1 MDDYAK
7 QWLKVRPPI
16 IFLPFGVMEVKLFF
30 NENIEKKGLEY
41 GLRPIEIVRKNC
53 KIHCLMD

>member
-16 IFLPFGVMEVKLFF
+16 NFLQVGVMEVYLFV
-30 NENIEKKGLEY
+30 NENIEKKGT
-41 GLRPIEIVRKNC
+41 
-53 KIHCLMD
+53 